1 MNVNHVT
8 RKQLSGR
15 QANNDEIINMLG
27 LHYYNKTQSKLL
39 RAHNPRE
46 KF

>member
-15 QANNDEIINMLG
+15 QANNDEIINILG
-27 LHYYNKTQSKLL
+27 VHYYNTNTKQVIKSL
-39 RAHNPRE
+39 
-46 KF
+46 